1 MGIKRQARRRV
12 CIWMAGILLLAQWL
26 VVAYA
31 CAALGLPPL
40 GHAVVAAPADCH
52 GMMADANAAGN
63 PSLCKAHCDADR
75 VLPPQVLVDDLTVS
89 GGFFLVS
96 LLALEPLASQARRS
110 DWPRSGEPPG
120 WPPLYL
126 IHQVLRL

>member
-1 MGIKRQARRRV
+1 
-12 CIWMAGILLLAQWL
+12 MAGILLLAQWL
-26 VVAYA
+26 VAAYA

-40 GHAVVAAPADCH
+40 GHAVVAASADCH
-52 GMMADANAAGN
+52 GMMAEASEAGN

-89 GGFFLVS
+89 GGSFLVS
-96 LLALEPLASQARRS
+96 LVALEPLAWQARRS
-110 DWPRSGEPPG
+110 EWSRSGEPPG